1 VCRRIRGSG
10 FSLIEAAVVLSVVG
24 LVIGGIWAAA
34 ATVQENRRQS
44 RMLES
49 AIYIIN
55 GIAERYRNFSV
66 SYETFSEAGGVP
78 RSAWPGII
86 PDDMNVV
93 GVNQPVSPWGT
104 PITINVTNDA
114 HTIWMYLEVPIAACI
129 TLGPKIDFMLGKFGS
144 GTGGAG
150 YGMGTYR
157 ISTLSSAT
165 QYCNSTSS
173 DGRVTRLNF
182 DIQLDG
188 QPQP

>member
-1 VCRRIRGSG
+1 MCRSVKSSG
-10 FSLIEAAVVLSVVG
+10 FSLIEAAVVLGVIG

-44 RMLES
+44 RMLEA

-55 GIAERYRNFSV
+55 GIEGRYRNFSDSV
-66 SYETFSEAGGVP
+66 TFSDAIGVP

-93 GVNQPVSPWGT
+93 GVDTPVSPWGT

-114 HTIWMYLEVPIAACI
+114 RTIWMYLEVPIAACI
-129 TLGPKIDFMLGKFGS
+129 KLGPKIDSMLGKFGG

-150 YGMGTYR
+150 YGFGIYR

-165 QYCNSTSS
+165 QYCNSTSF
-173 DGRVTRLNF
+173 DGRITRLNF